1 MLNQGEDLEPFHPRL
16 LQLAERKGKKRN
28 ADMIVSFLVS
38 DSFSRGGTVTEG
50 VAIASNSDVKGKKR
64 AVDSKLPHPS
74 SSFPVPAPTFSGSIS
89 TSTSNSAHPY
99 QLSKSSRKRMNRK
112 TRENLSLGSMA
123 VVEDALG
130 SILDPGATS
139 NTVDD
144 GDVNDDDDVDED
156 DDDDEGMSM
165 DGSGP
170 GNKKK
175 RRKGKKA
182 KKAPHQGSDGV
193 KPKIGEGK
201 GRTLK
206 EKQRKEQM

>member
-1 MLNQGEDLEPFHPRL
+1 
-16 LQLAERKGKKRN
+16 
-28 ADMIVSFLVS
+28 
-38 DSFSRGGTVTEG
+38 
-50 VAIASNSDVKGKKR
+50 
-64 AVDSKLPHPS
+64 
-74 SSFPVPAPTFSGSIS
+74 
-89 TSTSNSAHPY
+89 
-99 QLSKSSRKRMNRK
+99 MNRK

-130 SILDPGATS
+130 SILNPGATS

>member
-1 MLNQGEDLEPFHPRL
+1 
-16 LQLAERKGKKRN
+16 
-28 ADMIVSFLVS
+28 
-38 DSFSRGGTVTEG
+38 
-50 VAIASNSDVKGKKR
+50 
-64 AVDSKLPHPS
+64 
-74 SSFPVPAPTFSGSIS
+74 
-89 TSTSNSAHPY
+89 
-99 QLSKSSRKRMNRK
+99 MNRK

-144 GDVNDDDDVDED
+144 EDVNDDDED
-156 DDDDEGMSM
+156 DDDDDGMSM

-182 KKAPHQGSDGV
+182 KKAPHQVADGV